1 LLAGPV
7 VEMDDRE
14 QTTQKAIINFVSCV
28 CERERRRHRRH
39 AEEEEKLFFIL
50 FFFSKI
56 HRLLFLLT

>member
-1 LLAGPV
+1 
-7 VEMDDRE
+7 MDDRE

-28 CERERRRHRRH
+28 CERERRRRRRH

>member
-1 LLAGPV
+1 
-7 VEMDDRE
+7 MDDRE

-50 FFFSKI
+50 FFFFKNPPAAVSFNMTTCHQI
-56 HRLLFLLT
+56 